1 MQTLFTPWRFEY
13 ISMSNEDEG
22 CFFCHAAELQ
32 RDSETLV
39 VWRGEFHFVILN
51 RYPYTNGHLMVAP
64 VAHMA
69 DPQEASPPAQ
79 GEFWP
84 MVLRCQAVLNS
95 VYSPNGFNM
104 GLNLGS
110 AAGAG
115 VPSHYH
121 FHIVP
126 RWRGDTNFM
135 SVLGGVRL
143 VPEEPAQVAE
153 KLRPLFA
160 EE

>member
-13 ISMSNEDEG
+13 ISMSTEDEG
-22 CFFCHAAELQ
+22 CFFCQAAALQ
-32 RDSETLV
+32 TESKTLV
-39 VWRGEFHFVILN
+39 VWRGEYHLVMLN

-64 VAHMA
+64 LAHIA
-69 DPQEASPPAQ
+69 DPQEATRPAQ
-79 GEFWP
+79 IEFWP
-84 MVLRCQAVLNS
+84 LVLRCQAVLNS

-126 RWRGDTNFM
+126 RWQGDTNFM

-143 VPEEPAQVAE
+143 VPEEPVQVAE